1 MEQNYLTVTLCILTP
16 VWSHRPHWQKWTT
29 TWFGPR
35 YLNLGEKWPRTY
47 WGSNRGPFCAILL
60 LLSLSFAAARGPGL
74 AKKSAR
80 VRAGPCGSG
89 RVVDFSLNRTARCV
103 VCLSVGS
110 SLDQYYSTSTPN
122 FAVGRESGRRRA
134 AAEPGGAW
142 TRWRRTGDAGSEP
155 VSAATV
161 SPAPDLATR
170 NDTLQSPRV
179 SPLLWFQQCRSLVPG
194 ARVASWSCR

>member
-1 MEQNYLTVTLCILTP
+1 MRNDLALTGVQTEA
-16 VWSHRPHWQKWTT
+16 H
-29 TWFGPR
+29 
-35 YLNLGEKWPRTY
+35 
-47 WGSNRGPFCAILL
+47 
-60 LLSLSFAAARGPGL
+60 FAPYYYYYRSASPLPAARVSR
-74 AKKSAR
+74 KSPRGSVR
-80 VRAGPCGSG
+80 VRSGP
-89 RVVDFSLNRTARCV
+89 VVDFSLNRTARCV

-122 FAVGRESGRRRA
+122 FAVGRDSGRRRA

-194 ARVASWSCR
+194 ARVACWSCR

>member
-1 MEQNYLTVTLCILTP
+1 MTSHLLGFKQRPILRHIIIIIAQLRRCP
-16 VWSHRPHWQKWTT
+16 RP
-29 TWFGPR
+29 GSR
-35 YLNLGEKWPRTY
+35 EK
-47 WGSNRGPFCAILL
+47 
-60 LLSLSFAAARGPGL
+60 
-74 AKKSAR
+74 

-122 FAVGRESGRRRA
+122 FAVGRDSGRRRV
-134 AAEPGGAW
+134 AAEPGGVW

-155 VSAATV
+155 VSATTA